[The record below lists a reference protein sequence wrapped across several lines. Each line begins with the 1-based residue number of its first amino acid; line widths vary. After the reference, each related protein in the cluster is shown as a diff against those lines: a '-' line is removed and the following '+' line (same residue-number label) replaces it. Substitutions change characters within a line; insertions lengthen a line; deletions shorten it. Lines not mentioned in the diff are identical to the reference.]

1 MKRFAGYG
9 CWTVLSILLFF
20 GPAAAVDPPPVGG
33 QLPAFTLPVPETPEH
48 RAYLGLPAER
58 DVFAVPEVTA
68 PVAIIEIFS
77 MYCPHC
83 QREAPLVNTL
93 YDLIENRPDLKGKIN
108 LIGIGVGNS
117 QFEVDYFRDTYK
129 IPFPLFP
136 DPDFKIHALM
146 GEVRTPYFV
155 VIQKEKGG
163 GHRVIYSALGGFG
176 KPDAFLDLILEKSEL
191 E

>member
-1 MKRFAGYG
+1 MKRSVRYG
-9 CWTVLSILLFF
+9 CWTVCFVLLIAAL
-20 GPAAAVDPPPVGG
+20 AAAVGPPPVGG
-33 QLPAFTLPVPETPEH
+33 QLPAFTLPVPDSADH
-48 RAYLGLPAER
+48 RAYLGIDDQHA
-58 DVFAVPEVTA
+58 VFSVPETA
-68 PVAIIEIFS
+68 TPLAVIEIFS

-83 QREAPLVNTL
+83 QREATTVNDL
-93 YDLIENRPDLKGKIN
+93 YNLIENSPDLKGKIK

-117 QFEVDYFRDTYK
+117 QFEVDYFRDAYK

-136 DPDFKIHALM
+136 DPDFIIHTLM

-163 GHRVIYSALGGFG
+163 GHKVIYSKLGGFG
-176 KPDAFLDLILEKSEL
+176 KPEAFLDLILKKTEL